1 MTTFYRL
8 QWDPPQALRPG
19 HCAHLHST
27 PQAAQNCRKARRV
40 RAAGGVIKVVSVEQ
54 GT

>member
-1 MTTFYRL
+1 MTTFYRIT
-8 QWDPPQALRPG
+8 WDPPQVLRPG

-27 PQAAQNCRKARRV
+27 PQAAGNCRKARRV
-40 RAAGGVIKVVSVEQ
+40 RAAGAKIEVISVEQ